1 MIDLDLTNPFI
12 EINQIDHL
20 PNLINTTERDPI
32 VILLIVMIDTN
43 KGKVLGLLMTDIDQ
57 DINHILINTEII
69 DNDLEVSKGLDTI
82 VENIEMIDIK
92 MMSVIENHIENILN
106 LDIEMKCIICI
117 EEIEHLKEEIMKK
130 IEERNIEIQ
139 KINNLKMI
147 DSIRRLIGIQRM
159 KDLLEIDMINILA
172 RNIKILE
179 EMAIREEKSLMVG
192 DSRL

>member
-1 MIDLDLTNPFI
+1 MIDQDLTNPSI